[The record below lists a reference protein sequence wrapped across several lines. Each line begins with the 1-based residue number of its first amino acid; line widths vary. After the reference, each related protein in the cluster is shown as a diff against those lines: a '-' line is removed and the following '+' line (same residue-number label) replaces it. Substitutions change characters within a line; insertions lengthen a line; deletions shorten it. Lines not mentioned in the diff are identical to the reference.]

1 MLCQVAGE
9 GRGKGCLAAAQH
21 AVCRCYP
28 SRVSSTSLLQQEEN
42 VRAVSR
48 SPSGAAPQL
57 RTAAA
62 AQGGLQEPKA
72 RAAAALRQAGTARRA
87 FQPRAFRGDTCDM
100 GTWKTNAQAPFGCG
114 VQGKPPLRHLTR
126 MGRNHSVPCSLHGF

>member
-9 GRGKGCLAAAQH
+9 GRGKGCLDAAQH

-28 SRVSSTSLLQQEEN
+28 SRVSSTSLLQREEN
-42 VRAVSR
+42 VQSR
-48 SPSGAAPQL
+48 VQEPLRGCTAAPHGS
-57 RTAAA
+57 RCP
-62 AQGGLQEPKA
+62 GGLQEPKA

-114 VQGKPPLRHLTR
+114 VQGKPPLRHLTK